1 MTTEKK
7 LQIQEDAS
15 FALREALRGVLG
27 QISTMNKEASDAG
40 ASISIQCDFMH
51 LEAEIEIALSRHDT
65 HTRYGTNP
73 ISHVEQGWQ
82 AWKETKPKVR
92 SFPDLTS
99 SG

>member
-7 LQIQEDAS
+7 LEIQEDAA
-15 FALREALRGVLG
+15 FALRETLHRILG
-27 QISTMNKEASDAG
+27 QIATMNKEASDAE
-40 ASISIQCDFMH
+40 ASISIQCDFSH

-82 AWKETKPKVR
+82 AWKETKPKVK
-92 SFPDLTS
+92 SFPDLARS
-99 SG
+99 D